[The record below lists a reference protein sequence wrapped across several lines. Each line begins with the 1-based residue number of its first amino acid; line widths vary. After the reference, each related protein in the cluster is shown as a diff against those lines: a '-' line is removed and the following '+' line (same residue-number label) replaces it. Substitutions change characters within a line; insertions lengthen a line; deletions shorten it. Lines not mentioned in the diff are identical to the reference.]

1 ETYDATKAKQSC
13 MQVVQNNIPDKWRIK
28 DMSEDCLF
36 LNIWQPKDVQGKS
49 KLPVMFWIHGG
60 AFAIGSVFTQFY
72 NASYIATLGEVIVV
86 STNYRLSAFGFLYGG
101 TEDAPGN
108 VGYHDQMLALKWV
121 KDNIASFGGNPNTI
135 TIFGESA
142 GGVSVGAHVLSPL
155 SNGLFQ
161 RAILQ
166 SGAPISVDFTKSKEA
181 SFIMTNDYAKTLNCN
196 NTLISE
202 QLKCLRNKS
211 ANE

>member
-86 STNYRLSAFGFLYGG
+86 STNYRLSAVGFLYGG
-101 TEDAPGN
+101 SEDAPGN
-108 VGYHDQMLALKWV
+108 VGYHDQLLALKWV
-121 KDNIASFGGNPNTI
+121 NDHIASFGGDPNAI

-142 GGVSVGAHVLSPL
+142 GGMSVGSHVLSPL
-155 SNGLFQ
+155 SKGLFQ

-166 SGAPISVDFTKSKEA
+166 SGAPNAAAVSKSKEDE
-181 SFIMTNDYAKTLNCN
+181 FRKTNDYAKTLHC
-196 NTLISE
+196 
-202 QLKCLRNKS
+202 
-211 ANE
+211 